1 MNKTIGFIGSG
12 NMGSA
17 IIGGM
22 ISSKLIEPLHIMASD
37 INQSSLDGLEKQF
50 GIKTTTDNKE
60 VASQSNF
67 LFLSVKPNIYPIIIK
82 EIKDSIKESTIVV
95 AIAAG
100 QSIHTIEAL
109 FEKDVKIVRVMP
121 NTPALVGEGMAAV
134 SANTLVTKE
143 ETEDILAIFNSIGKA
158 EVVGEYLMDAVI
170 GVSGSAPAYVYMFIE
185 AMADAAVAEGMPRPQ
200 AYKFAAQTVL
210 GAAKMV
216 LETGQHPGALKDQV
230 CSAGGTTIAA
240 VCELE
245 NKGMRNAV
253 ISAIRVCAEKSRE
266 LTK

>member
-1 MNKTIGFIGSG
+1 MNKIIGFIGSG

-37 INQSSLDGLEKQF
+37 INQSSLDGLERQF

-60 VASQSNF
+60 VANQSNL

-82 EIKDSIKESTIVV
+82 EIKDNIKESTIVV

-100 QSIHTIEAL
+100 QSIHTIESL

-134 SANTLVTKE
+134 SVNALVTKE

-158 EVVGEYLMDAVI
+158 EVVGEYLMDAVT